1 VVSVALVSTS
11 TAPVVNWEPLTSV
24 PTTTFWKPLDEVN
37 ASPRLLGAST
47 RGLGGGLVAVLAERV
62 AVDRL
67 ERGVLL
73 EDRLDVGLDAVVL
86 VALLRPGAGGVLD
99 QRLLL
104 GEEDAALVLELLD
117 SGHD

>member
-1 VVSVALVSTS
+1 M
-11 TAPVVNWEPLTSV
+11 APVENREPLTSV
-24 PTTTFWKPLDEVN
+24 PTTCWKPLEAVN
-37 ASPRLLGAST
+37 ASPRTSAARAALG
-47 RGLGGGLVAVLAERV
+47 GGGLVAALAERV
-62 AVDRL
+62 AADGL

-104 GEEDAALVLELLD
+104 FEEDAALVLELLD
-117 SGHD
+117 AGHD